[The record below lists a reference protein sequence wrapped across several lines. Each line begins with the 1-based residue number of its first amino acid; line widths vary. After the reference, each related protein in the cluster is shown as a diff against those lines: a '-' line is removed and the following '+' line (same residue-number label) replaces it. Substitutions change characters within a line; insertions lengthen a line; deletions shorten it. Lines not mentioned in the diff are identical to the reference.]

1 MAIADKPAELS
12 EQVIESV
19 KEGQQAAL
27 EAVRRFVDTVDQTL
41 PLGGDEPS
49 RRQTSDR
56 FWSRNGRPP
65 RPGTIQFPPQRRP
78 FRWPV
83 ARGRSSR
90 EVAFWLE

>member
-1 MAIADKPAELS
+1 MAIADKPDELS

-49 RRQTSDR
+49 RRQKVIDSGLEMADR
-56 FWSRNGRPP
+56 LVQAQFNFLRNVVHSAGQSLGAAPP
-65 RPGTIQFPPQRRP
+65 
-78 FRWPV
+78 
-83 ARGRSSR
+83 
-90 EVAFWLE
+90 EK

>member
-1 MAIADKPAELS
+1 MAIANKPTELS

-49 RRQTSDR
+49 RRQQVIDSGLEMADR
-56 FWSRNGRPP
+56 LVQAQFNFLRNVVHSAGQSLGATPP
-65 RPGTIQFPPQRRP
+65 
-78 FRWPV
+78 
-83 ARGRSSR
+83 
-90 EVAFWLE
+90 EK